1 MKVTGYK
8 SRCVALLMSIVFP
21 LQVMAG
27 ACDIYTTETKTSI
40 EPGVFSVYGNGAFEI
55 NDGDTASFSVQDDNC
70 KLELSSDS
78 LHVNVSTS
86 SSTYY
91 PTKKSDC
98 GLQPTNASLEKLTSA
113 PPPFDFLGSNN
124 RAPILKVSNSDFG
137 ITYKYF
143 KNSGASSRTT
153 LNYYITNKDG
163 LNSTGWV
170 SGNEAYCLDRNTS
183 KCLSVVDNSVIL
195 PVWTLGT
202 TNYTAYLSNTLQRD
216 WDTIEAD
223 SDGGSLEGILRFQ
236 YGALGQPYRIRYL
249 KANNIEKVV
258 FEPGEYYIEQFDI
271 NDDTVIS
278 VEGVG
283 DGSGVVKL
291 YINNGSEKVN
301 DQDKVFIES
310 TSSDWKGN
318 GVCVNVL
325 GCPSSDKSHESVQY
339 PEKLYIY
346 VYTGNFIL
354 KDRVNV
360 AAGIYVANGSLDLKL
375 NSDSYI
381 TGEMVAANISIQN
394 NSGIELD
401 YQDTGMFSELYSTGG
416 STTLV
421 TIAKEG
427 TYSLA
432 APAVHRVSTTGS
444 LVYVPYQTDYY
455 EKDDGTYS
463 YTGGHLEAFPMNA
476 NGTTSSVATWDVN
489 DKMSVWDRYAKLYS
503 VNSTGSTVL
512 FWFLDSAAFAS
523 TGSPSQTTIIRY
535 TLDPTYSSSTY
546 LGNRDP
552 DTLIGQPYTTQPVI
566 AENLNLV
573 LFHTDDGFLYAV
585 DATTGGLKW
594 GFMPRANVAGL
605 KDYDGFYKTHS
616 MDGQIAVS
624 EFSSGGSSYAY
635 VVGSAKS
642 GSLHYALKVTANSV
656 EQLWEDTTS
665 GTVAH
670 RPVIFQIGSTYY
682 ALYLTGSKDV
692 VVHALT
698 SGASPNTYTM
708 STSGTLT
715 AAPIVLES
723 FDLSGSSR
731 VQTLTLYLGDS
742 SGYVY
747 EKVLSS
753 SGSASGSLTTVGH
766 MGTTSSVA
774 DPVLYLQTATLGGYD
789 YLTAQTGTRLKTFRL
804 PSSSTWKSKW
814 ISFIGESGFW
824 NDSGSTYTKET
835 LFTPKA
841 EHVQTLPANA
851 KVTDQVEIAESVVFL
866 PLQVEVEATGT
877 REASCDAYYYLYRLD
892 NGYFPYN
899 TLHNTA
905 PITDNVQVGTGK
917 AFKPSITVKGDS
929 PMLLGH
935 SEQNLPTGAGAT
947 NLGVDDAFQFTRGE
961 DGISGWRELVDE

>member
-8 SRCVALLMSIVFP
+8 SRCMALLMSIVFP

-27 ACDIYTTETKTSI
+27 ACDAIITSVGLTPGALGVMKGGTIAISQNGNSNCSIVFGGASTSINAASGSYTTRGT
-40 EPGVFSVYGNGAFEI
+40 G
-55 NDGDTASFSVQDDNC
+55 C
-70 KLELSSDS
+70 L
-78 LHVNVSTS
+78 STS
-86 SSTYY
+86 GT
-91 PTKKSDC
+91 TVTET
-98 GLQPTNASLEKLTSA
+98 G
-113 PPPFDFLGSNN
+113 NN
-124 RAPILKVSNSDFG
+124 LDALPK
-137 ITYKYF
+137 ITYIAPAAGSASVEY
-143 KNSGASSRTT
+143 KNSGKELKITTNGTDHTYSLKDDSDKNRYRWCKNNTGNGCNNNNKGEKDYIKYTTHLNSDWETFPTYSDNRLVLTNTKAVDVAAYTTADTKSIQTFYGYSNITVSTANNVYFKYNPASGP
-153 LNYYITNKDG
+153 YYIGKLYMTN
-163 LNSTGWV
+163 
-170 SGNEAYCLDRNTS
+170 
-183 KCLSVVDNSVIL
+183 
-195 PVWTLGT
+195 
-202 TNYTAYLSNTLQRD
+202 TAEVT
-216 WDTIEAD
+216 
-223 SDGGSLEGILRFQ
+223 
-236 YGALGQPYRIRYL
+236 
-249 KANNIEKVV
+249 
-258 FEPGEYYIEQFDI
+258 FEPGDYYIGDWSTGSTI
-271 NDDTVIS
+271 KVNVTS
-278 VEGVG
+278 TGG

-291 YINNGSEKVN
+291 YVNKMNWSNVNGSCINV
-301 DQDKVFIES
+301 
-310 TSSDWKGN
+310 SSCTFPLVTTDTAE
-318 GVCVNVL
+318 
-325 GCPSSDKSHESVQY
+325 H
-339 PEKLYIY
+339 PERLYIY
-346 VYTGNFIL
+346 VIDGDFKTN
-354 KDRVNV
+354 DRVNI
-360 AAGIYVANGSLDLKL
+360 AAGIYVQNGTMDF
-375 NSDSYI
+375 
-381 TGEMVAANISIQN
+381 GN
-394 NSGIELD
+394 NSATFIGEALAKNITLQNGTPMSVI
-401 YQDTGMFSELYSTGG
+401 YKDTGIFSSLYAGSS
-416 STTLV
+416 STTSY
-421 TIAKEG
+421 KEG

-835 LFTPKA
+835 LLTPKA

-877 REASCDAYYYLYRLD
+877 REASCDAYYYLYSLD
-892 NGYFPYN
+892 DGYFPYN
-899 TLHNTA
+899 TLHNDSSV
-905 PITDNVQVGTGK
+905 TDNVLIGTGK

-935 SEQNLPTGAGAT
+935 SEQNLPTGAGTT

-961 DGISGWRELVDE
+961 PGISGWRELVDE